1 MTVFNKFDGR
11 QNAKNQM
18 KYLVNLVILGF
29 IFSVSVFGQNLFN
42 YSVEL
47 DAVDVP
53 NLPGL
58 HSYAFGQHDGK
69 WLIIGGRKD
78 GMHARQAM
86 SSFPQTQNN
95 TDIYVVDIITQQF
108 WAASLNNLP
117 TGIKEQLQSTNMNFY
132 QDNDTLY
139 IIGGYAFSTTANQHI
154 TFPNL
159 TSVQVNSVINAIVNG
174 DSIAASFKQIT
185 DPVFAITGGQLGKID
200 DTFYLVGG
208 QKFDGLYNP
217 MGGPSFTQTYSNQIR
232 KFSINNSGSQL
243 SYYNYST
250 VTDPIHLRR
259 RDYNLLPQ
267 IFPDGSEGYTISS
280 GVFQAN
286 VDLPFLYPVDIIAS
300 GYTPITTFNQY
311 LSNYHSAKAA
321 LFDSSN
327 NEMHSL
333 FFGGMSQYY
342 YQNGNLIQDDQVPFV
357 KTISR
362 LTRFPDGTLQEFQL
376 PVEMPGLK
384 GASAEF
390 IPNNTLPHYPSEIIK
405 LDEITQDNILIGHIY
420 GGILSPILN
429 PFSSNQTSLTSAD
442 PTIYAVKLIRN
453 APVSVQEIDGDN
465 PYSLNIYPNPA
476 VSEFTLEFNLDELS
490 ETYFYLSNTKGQIIK
505 QGIINVQQIGLNKK
519 TIKIDRSIPPQTLF
533 LTLIID
539 NKFYITKK
547 IRKE

>member
-1 MTVFNKFDGR
+1 
-11 QNAKNQM
+11 M